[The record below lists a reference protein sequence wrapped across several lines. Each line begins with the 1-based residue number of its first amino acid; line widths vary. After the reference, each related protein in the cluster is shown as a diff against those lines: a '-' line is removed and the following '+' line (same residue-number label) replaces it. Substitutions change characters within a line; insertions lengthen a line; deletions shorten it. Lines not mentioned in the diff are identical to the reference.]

1 MSKVMQCEHE
11 FKLDENTKE
20 VKCIKCGD
28 LDDEMQQPNHAL
40 ELQEEQDDFYK
51 TQSTFE

>member
-1 MSKVMQCEHE
+1 MAPTNLKGPAP
-11 FKLDENTKE
+11 KG

-28 LDDEMQQPNHAL
+28 LDDEMQLPNHAL
-40 ELQEEQDDFYK
+40 EIQEEKDDFYK